1 MKAFEPTSNSA
12 KIVYSTITIEMWIVL
27 RQEFIFITYF
37 PSSIN
42 NLWLL
47 IFPSVYLPLYRFSS
61 SASFLL
67 KSVTGFGTQ
76 TDNYYSFLLEFQ
88 RGAAFLN
95 FWSWYSTAKEWSVIH
110 QYLDSYSKCL
120 FHRQNVSSNWRY
132 LKRYSLWKLKDEIF
146 WKDKLYFVIWN
157 QLLNAFEL

>member
-1 MKAFEPTSNSA
+1 MKAFEPTSNST
-12 KIVYSTITIEMWIVL
+12 KSVYATITIEMWIVL
-27 RQEFIFITYF
+27 CHKSIFITYF

-47 IFPSVYLPLYRFSS
+47 IFSSVYLSLYQFSS
-61 SASFLL
+61 STSFLL

-95 FWSWYSTAKEWSVIH
+95 FWSWYSTANEWSVIQ
-110 QYLDSYSKCL
+110 QYLDSYSKCHY
-120 FHRQNVSSNWRY
+120 HRQNVSSNW
-132 LKRYSLWKLKDEIF
+132 KYSLWNLKDEIF
-146 WKDKLYFVIWN
+146 WNVKLYFVIWD
-157 QLLNAFEL
+157 QLLNASKL